1 MTAVAEAAVAPA
13 TTRRPKAN
21 SPWRRLLRDRPAM
34 LAAAFL
40 LLVVAAAI
48 LAPWIAPTDPY
59 LNNMRLRLKPPGG
72 DFLLGTDSQGRSM
85 VTRMLFGLRATLV
98 IGLTA
103 VAIGGCIGAT
113 LGILAAFYRRL
124 DNVIM
129 RVVDVLLSFPSIL
142 FGLALAAV
150 LGPGLGSLVAAL
162 SVAAV
167 PTVARISRGAATQV
181 MQQDFMEAGRAI
193 GLSDFALI
201 TRYLARN
208 CISTVM
214 VYLTLQLGQT
224 ILLGAALSFLG
235 LGAQPPAAE
244 LGSMAAEG
252 RRYLSF
258 APHAA
263 TVPSAAIF
271 LIVLAFNVLGDALR
285 DAFDP
290 KLRH

>member
-1 MTAVAEAAVAPA
+1 MTAIGESAAPARPRSNSSWRRVMRDIPALVTLIFLILVVLAAVFAPLIAPA
-13 TTRRPKAN
+13 
-21 SPWRRLLRDRPAM
+21 
-34 LAAAFL
+34 
-40 LLVVAAAI
+40 
-48 LAPWIAPTDPY
+48 DPY
-59 LNNMRLRLKPPGG
+59 ANNMRLRLKPPGG
-72 DFLLGTDSQGRSM
+72 EFLLGTDTQGRDM
-85 VTRMLFGLRATLV
+85 LTRILFGLRSTLT
-98 IGLTA
+98 IGISA
-103 VAIGGCIGAT
+103 VAIGGSIGT
-113 LGILAAFYRRL
+113 CLGILAAFYRRL
-124 DNVIM
+124 DNPIM
-129 RVVDVLLSFPSIL
+129 RLVDVLLSFPSIL

-150 LGPGLGSLVAAL
+150 LKPGIGSLIAAL

-167 PTVARISRGAATQV
+167 PTVARIARGAATVV
-181 MQQDFMEAGRAI
+181 MQQDFIEAGRAI
-193 GLSDFALI
+193 GLSDFALA

-252 RRYLSF
+252 RRFLSF

-263 TVPSAAIF
+263 TIPSAMIF

-290 KLRH
+290 KLRR

>member
-1 MTAVAEAAVAPA
+1 MTAISESAAPARPRSNSSWRRVLRDIPALVALIFLILVVLAAVFAPLIAPA
-13 TTRRPKAN
+13 
-21 SPWRRLLRDRPAM
+21 
-34 LAAAFL
+34 
-40 LLVVAAAI
+40 
-48 LAPWIAPTDPY
+48 DPY
-59 LNNMRLRLKPPGG
+59 AHNMRLRLKPPGG
-72 DFLLGTDSQGRSM
+72 EFLLGTDTQGRDM
-85 VTRMLFGLRATLV
+85 LTRILFGLRSTLT
-98 IGLTA
+98 IGISA
-103 VAIGGCIGAT
+103 VAIGGSIGT
-113 LGILAAFYRRL
+113 CLGILAAFYRRL
-124 DNVIM
+124 DNPIM
-129 RVVDVLLSFPSIL
+129 RLVDVLLSFPSIL

-150 LGPGLGSLVAAL
+150 LKPGIGSLIAAL

-167 PTVARISRGAATQV
+167 PTVARIARGAATVV
-181 MQQDFMEAGRAI
+181 MQQDFIEAGRAI
-193 GLSDFALI
+193 GLSDFALA

-252 RRYLSF
+252 RRFLSF

-263 TVPSAAIF
+263 TIPSAMIF

-290 KLRH
+290 KLRR